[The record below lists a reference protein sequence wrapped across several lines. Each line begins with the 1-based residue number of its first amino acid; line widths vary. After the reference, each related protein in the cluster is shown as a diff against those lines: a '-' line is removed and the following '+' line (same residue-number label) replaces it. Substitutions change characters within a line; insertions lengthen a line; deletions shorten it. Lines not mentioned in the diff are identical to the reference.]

1 MKRHLMSARSRI
13 IGALLIFAALFGGGA
28 WWLRAGQTATP
39 AAVDYTLVTP
49 QRTTLTATVNAAGRL
64 EPVRVTSLAF
74 AAAGRVVEVLA
85 GQGDTVAAGAILAR
99 LDDREAQ
106 LRIAQAEAGLA
117 QARAGLDRLRGG
129 PSQADVDAAR
139 AQVAQ
144 AEASLTQVR
153 GSVTSADL
161 RAAAEQVRQAE
172 LRLERILG
180 TPATGD
186 VATADVRVREA
197 TVSLEQQRSQL
208 SAAKS
213 AAATQLDQA
222 VSSLT
227 QAQARYATALAN
239 WQHVEAKGTDPLV
252 PSMADPTSPG
262 GTRPNRLSAGQQRQY
277 RDALT
282 QAEAGLRSA
291 EETVAQAQVQ
301 FDNARTAEATG
312 VTLAEGQLQVAQ
324 EQRSQLFLPADGDQ
338 VAAAR
343 AQLETA
349 RAQLERLRGEQR
361 DGALG
366 GALAGLEAARAN
378 LARVT
383 ADPHPADVAQ
393 AEAQVR
399 SAEAQLA
406 SAQLARDE
414 SSLRAPH
421 AGVIATMALRV
432 GEAPP
437 VGVPAVVLA
446 DLSQFIVD
454 VAVDEIDVPR
464 IALDQPVTLSI
475 DALPGASL
483 AGRVTAIAPLATAG
497 TAVASYAVRITVS
510 QADQRVRGGMSVGA
524 DIVVAQ
530 VDDALVVPRRAVT
543 ADRDQFVVEV
553 VSDAALCQA
562 SADQLPARVARESR
576 TVTPGLRNEQAIAI
590 IDGIGEQDCIYVAGV
605 DQRLSLFGGPPPGVR
620 R

>member
-1 MKRHLMSARSRI
+1 MKRHLTPERSRI
-13 IGALLIFAALFGGGA
+13 IGALLILALLFGGGA
-28 WWLRAGQTATP
+28 WWLRLGQPTAP
-39 AAVDYTLVTP
+39 VAVDYTLVTP

-64 EPVRVTSLAF
+64 EPVRITSLAF
-74 AAAGRVVEVLA
+74 AAAGRVVEVLV
-85 GQGDTVAAGAILAR
+85 GQGDTVGAGAILAR

-106 LRIAQAEAGLA
+106 LRVTQAEAGLA
-117 QARAGLDRLRGG
+117 QARAGLDRLRSG
-129 PSQADVDAAR
+129 PSQADVDAAQ

-186 VATADVRVREA
+186 VATAEARVREA
-197 TVSLEQQRSQL
+197 TVTLEQQRSQL

-252 PSMADPTSPG
+252 PSVADPTRPG
-262 GTRPNRLSAGQQRQY
+262 GTRPNRLSTGQQRQY
-277 RDALT
+277 RDALI

-301 FDNARTAEATG
+301 SDNARTAEATG

-366 GALAGLEAARAN
+366 GALAGLDAARAN

-414 SSLRAPH
+414 NSLRAPH

-475 DALPGASL
+475 DALPGEIL

-497 TAVASYAVRITVS
+497 AAVASYAVRITVS
-510 QADQRVRGGMSVGA
+510 QADRRVRGGMSVGA

-530 VDDALVVPRRAVT
+530 VDDALVVPRRAVV
-543 ADRDQFVVEV
+543 ADRDRFIVEV